1 MATLRT
7 FICIELS
14 EKVRERIAELQQQLK
29 PLGSGVSWTRP
40 EGIHLTLK
48 FLGDIESARVADIA
62 GAVERAAQGVDP
74 FRITV
79 AGTGGF
85 PNLSRPRVLWVGI
98 ESSASALFVVQ
109 SQIEIELARLGYP
122 REERRFSPHLT
133 LGRVKSPEAVREI
146 CRELQQRSFAPVT
159 FTAGSIIIMRSDLK
173 PDGALY
179 TPLRTIEL

>member
-7 FICIELS
+7 FICIELP
-14 EKVRERIAELQQQLK
+14 EQVRERISELQHQLSV
-29 PLGSGVSWTRP
+29 PGSGVSWTRP

-48 FLGDIESARVADIA
+48 FLGDIEPPQVEAIA
-62 GAVERAAQGVDP
+62 GAVERASQGIAP
-74 FRITV
+74 FRVTV

-85 PNLSRPRVLWVGI
+85 PNLNRPRVLWVGI
-98 ESSASALFVVQ
+98 ENSASALFTIQ
-109 SQIEIELARLGYP
+109 SQIERELVGLGYP

-133 LGRVKSPEAVREI
+133 LGRVKAPEAVQEI
-146 CRELQQRSFAPVT
+146 CRELLQRSFAPVT